1 MPATRPSGHPD
12 EASILNAIWG
22 LPALFALG
30 AVVVVAGA
38 VWTMPTSQLIH
49 EYSDAGRRHLQ
60 ASNYVSA
67 MGCYQRLAQLGVD
80 DQELRYRLALTE
92 FGLGRHDR
100 AVKMMAELASIER
113 PGYVPAHV
121 WWARRYLVVSS
132 EAQSLEALSYAEQ
145 HLRWALQ
152 QKTESLEAHALLGQL
167 CIASNRGA
175 EAIQHLRLVVDV
187 YPELRL
193 QLARA
198 YQLAGRKLLAE
209 SEARSAMSH
218 FRQLLDSHKDNHA
231 ARLECARIAQ
241 FLEDFPQATSLL
253 REGLARSNIPAF
265 RSALAAAFAS
275 WATFLGQQPAE
286 ESSELLQT
294 IVEGLRYD
302 ATHEGL
308 LHSLL
313 AFAQRNQEATDRA
326 LAASQSIMA
335 DGARGPALPLL
346 LALHAHRQGQLAEAR
361 AYYEQAHHSAPN
373 VSVVSNNLAWLLAH
387 NEPVDL
393 PRALQLIDDAVS
405 RWPHNVDYRDT
416 RGHVLMRME
425 RWNEALAELE
435 VVLHARPGDP
445 NLRLALA
452 DVYDHLGMHELA
464 NLERNAV
471 QRP

>member
-1 MPATRPSGHPD
+1 MAALRKSGHPD
-12 EASILNAIWG
+12 ETSILNALWG

-38 VWTMPTSQLIH
+38 IWTMPTSQLIH
-49 EYSDAGRRHLQ
+49 EYSDAGRRRLQ
-60 ASNYVSA
+60 VGDYVSA
-67 MGCYQRLAQLGVD
+67 MECYQRLAQLGVD
-80 DQELRYRLALTE
+80 DPELRYRLALTE
-92 FGLGRHDR
+92 FGLGRQDR

-121 WWARRYLVVSS
+121 WWARRYLVLSS
-132 EAQSLEALSYAEQ
+132 QTQSLEALTYAEQ

-152 QKTESLEAHALLGQL
+152 QKTEDLESHALLGQL
-167 CIASNRGA
+167 CIASDRGA

-187 YPELRL
+187 HPELRL

-198 YQLAGRKLLAE
+198 YQLTGRKQQAE
-209 SEARSAMSH
+209 SEARSAMAH
-218 FRQLLDSHKDNHA
+218 FRQLLESHKDNHA

-241 FLEDFPQATSLL
+241 FLEDYPQATSLL

-265 RSALAAAFAS
+265 RSALATAFAA
-275 WATFLGQQPAE
+275 WAAFLGQQPAQ
-286 ESSELLQT
+286 ESNELLQT

-313 AFAQRNQEATDRA
+313 AFAQRDREATDRA

-335 DGARGPALPLL
+335 DGARGPAWPLL
-346 LALHAHRQGQLAEAR
+346 LAIRAHRQGQLTEAR
-361 AYYEQAHHSAPN
+361 AYYEQVHQTAPN

-387 NEPVDL
+387 NEPLDL

-405 RWPHNVDYRDT
+405 RWPHNADYRDT

-425 RWNEALAELE
+425 HWNEALAELE
-435 VVLHARPGDP
+435 IVRFARPNDP

-452 DVYDHLGMHELA
+452 EVYDRLGMHELA
-464 NLERNAV
+464 NIERNIV
-471 QRP
+471 QSP